1 MTNNKLYGPKG
12 TGLYRTYKAQIA
24 AQFSGQKVELASDFQ
39 IGSTN
44 KSAPFLAKF
53 PVGKVPAL
61 ETDKGTLFE
70 SNAIAYYLSNDQL
83 RGDNDLHRAQVIQW
97 LGFADNEIL
106 PGLYSWVY
114 PALKVIEVDQATIDS
129 GKESL
134 KKAMGVLNSVLLSK
148 TWLVGERLTL
158 ADVVVGTSL
167 LLAYQVVLEPSIRN
181 AFPNVNR
188 WFLTFVNQP
197 QVKTI
202 VGEVKL
208 NEKEGVTTALK
219 ATASEPKKDKKK
231 DKKEEKKPEA
241 KKAQDDGDD
250 LEEEAVEKP
259 AKDPFDAL
267 PKGTWVMDDF
277 KRFYSNNP
285 EDQAIDYFWQKFDK
299 ENFSIWYGEYK
310 YPEELSLVFMSC
322 NLMSGMM
329 QRLERMRK
337 HAFGSLVLFGQ
348 DGKSQ
353 ISQLWIWR
361 GQDLAFELSSDWTV
375 DYSSYDW
382 KKVNPD
388 TDEAKKL
395 VHDYF
400 KQSEDWVQNGLKFNQ
415 GKIFK

>member
-1 MTNNKLYGPKG
+1 LIS
-12 TGLYRTYKAQIA
+12 Q
-24 AQFSGQKVELASDFQ
+24 
-39 IGSTN
+39 
-44 KSAPFLAKF
+44 
-53 PVGKVPAL
+53 VPAL
-61 ETDKGTLFE
+61 ESEKGNLFE

-83 RGDNDLHRAQVIQW
+83 RGADELQKAQVIQW
-97 LGFADNEIL
+97 LGFADSLIL

-114 PALKVIEVDQATIDS
+114 SALKIIALDQGTIEE
-129 GKESL
+129 GKQSL
-134 KKAMGVLNSVLLSK
+134 LKALTTLNDVLLSR

-158 ADVVVGTSL
+158 ADIVVGTSL
-167 LLAYQVVLEPSIRN
+167 LQAYQTVLEPSIRN
-181 AFPNVNR
+181 KYPNVTR
-188 WFLTFVNQP
+188 WFQTFVNQP
-197 QVKTI
+197 QVKSVI
-202 VGEVKL
+202 GEVKL
-208 NEKEGVTTALK
+208 NEKTGVTTATK
-219 ATASEPKKDKKK
+219 AAAAPADSKKNKDKKADAK
-231 DKKEEKKPEA
+231 KQEDKKKKPEA
-241 KKAQDDGDD
+241 AKPKPQDDGDD
-250 LEEEAVEKP
+250 LGEDEPVEKP

-285 EDQAIDYFWQKFDK
+285 EDKAIDYFWQKFDK

-310 YPEELSLVFMSC
+310 YPEELTMVFMSC

-337 HAFGSLVLFGQ
+337 NAFGSLCLFGE
-348 DGKSQ
+348 DGNSQ
-353 ISQLWIWR
+353 ISQLWVWR
-361 GQDLAFELSSDWTV
+361 GHDLAFELSPDWTV

-400 KQSEDWVQNGLKFNQ
+400 MQSEDWVQHGKKFNQ

>member
-1 MTNNKLYGPKG
+1 M
-12 TGLYRTYKAQIA
+12 
-24 AQFSGQKVELASDFQ
+24 
-39 IGSTN
+39 
-44 KSAPFLAKF
+44 
-53 PVGKVPAL
+53 
-61 ETDKGTLFE
+61 FE

-83 RGDNDLHRAQVIQW
+83 RGDSDLHRAQVIQW
-97 LGFADNEIL
+97 LGFADSEIL
-106 PGLYSWVY
+106 PGVYSWVY
-114 PALKVIEVDQATIDS
+114 PALQIISVDQATIDS

-134 KKAMGVLNSVLLSK
+134 KKALAVLNSILLSQ

-158 ADVVVGTSL
+158 ADIVVGTSL
-167 LLAYQVVLEPSIRN
+167 LQAYQVVFEPSIRN
-181 AFPNVNR
+181 SFPNVTR
-188 WFLTFVNQP
+188 WFQTFVNQP
-197 QVKTI
+197 QVKTVI
-202 VGEVKL
+202 GEVKL
-208 NEKEGVTTALK
+208 NEKEGVSTAAK
-219 ATASEPKKDKKK
+219 AGDRQKGKKDEKKK
-231 DKKEEKKPEA
+231 EEKKEKKPEA
-241 KKAQDDGDD
+241 KAKVPDDGDD
-250 LEEEAVEKP
+250 LEDEPLEKP

-267 PKGTWVMDDF
+267 PKGTWIMDDF

-285 EDQAIDYFWQKFDK
+285 EDKAIDYFWQKFDK

-310 YPEELSLVFMSC
+310 YPDELTMVFMSC

-337 HAFGSLVLFGQ
+337 NAFGSLCLFGE
-348 DGKSQ
+348 DGNSQ

-361 GQDLAFELSSDWTV
+361 GQELAFELASDWTV

-400 KQSEDWVQNGLKFNQ
+400 LQSEDWVQNGKKFNQ